1 MKDFIGSV
9 LAVCILNLTIFLG
22 LMLAAQTG
30 MVDVDFA
37 KLVKFFIETAIVA
50 VVVLLVYR
58 IMSDNNKHRRR

>member
-1 MKDFIGSV
+1 MKDFVGSV
-9 LAVCILNLTIFLG
+9 LAVCILNLTIFIG

-30 MVDVDFA
+30 MIDVDFA

-58 IMSDNNKHRRR
+58 IMSDNNKHRR